1 MTCDLQIWDL
11 SMTRDIYPRD
21 GTLSSMGPKWA
32 MMIWHYLQGGQQPW
46 LNRGLLLQ
54 YENCLPM
61 EVLWQ
66 VTGKLFT
73 KQPTPLYFT
82 PNQRMSLTTSPNEA
96 SPRISLSYNTSEY
109 TDIIN
114 RCCSQGTVEFEM
126 AHNSRDYVFLLGN
139 GHPGTTAS
147 VLGYTGNVHWPCLVF
162 GIDLTLQ

>member
-1 MTCDLQIWDL
+1 
-11 SMTRDIYPRD
+11 
-21 GTLSSMGPKWA
+21 

-46 LNRGLLLQ
+46 
-54 YENCLPM
+54 
-61 EVLWQ
+61 Q

-73 KQPTPLYFT
+73 KQSTPFYFT

-96 SPRISLSYNTSEY
+96 SSRISLSYNTSEY

-147 VLGYTGNVHWPCLVF
+147 VLDYTRKVH
-162 GIDLTLQ
+162 